1 MYRLKRA
8 TVWLLRYFS
17 YLKKTEGP
25 LSKEAGK
32 SLCAEISV
40 QELKMAEELLVRYEQ
55 GRIFFALRQCLAEGK
70 KLTSRVCDWSI
81 RKLTPFIS
89 DGLLRVGGRLSKA
102 PISHVA
108 KHPIILPNESHI
120 TQLIVRW
127 YHESVGHA
135 GIGHSFTAIK
145 KRYWILK
152 GSSAIRKVLNDCM
165 TCRRRS
171 APFCEQLMADLPKC
185 RLQMNQAPFF
195 HTGVD
200 CFGVFLVKQGRSLVK
215 RYGCIFTC
223 MTVRAVHLEAVHS
236 LSTGS
241 FISAIRRFIGRGNV
255 GHMYS
260 DNGTNFVGSERSLR
274 TSIQNWN
281 QHQIGD
287 FLKQKEIDWH
297 FNTPTASNFGGSW
310 ERLIRSVRRVLTSL
324 TSETKFS
331 EEGLVTL
338 LIEVESILNG
348 RPSTPVSFVEDL
360 QHPLTPKDLLLLC
373 PGTRLPPTST
383 DNADAIYANR
393 WRQAQLF
400 ADRFWHRWAKE
411 Y

>member
-1 MYRLKRA
+1 MDFLCRDSQMWPEQLTKLHQLPYNFPMFDRRIEPVQTLFVRQPSDMLPLDRFIAQFSSLYRLKRA

-17 YLKKTEGP
+17 YLKKKTEGS

-40 QELKMAEELLVRYEQ
+40 QELKITEELLVRYEQ
-55 GRIFFALRQCLAEGK
+55 GRSFSALRQCLAEGK
-70 KLTSRVCDWSI
+70 KLTFRVCDWSI

-102 PISHVA
+102 PISHDA

-135 GIGHSFTAIK
+135 GIGHSFTAIRE
-145 KRYWILK
+145 RYWILR

-223 MTVRAVHLEAVHS
+223 MTVRAVHLEVVHS
-236 LSTGS
+236 FFTNS
-241 FISAIRRFIGRGNV
+241 FISALRRFIGRRGNV

-274 TSIQNWN
+274 TSIQN
-281 QHQIGD
+281 
-287 FLKQKEIDWH
+287 
-297 FNTPTASNFGGSW
+297 
-310 ERLIRSVRRVLTSL
+310 
-324 TSETKFS
+324 
-331 EEGLVTL
+331 
-338 LIEVESILNG
+338 
-348 RPSTPVSFVEDL
+348 
-360 QHPLTPKDLLLLC
+360 
-373 PGTRLPPTST
+373 
-383 DNADAIYANR
+383 
-393 WRQAQLF
+393 
-400 ADRFWHRWAKE
+400 
-411 Y
+411 